1 MERRKFLESCLAL
14 SGTAALSQM
23 SALAQTA
30 PRLYEHTRLVD
41 IHGVPLKASSVVAE
55 TNYIFHYPFV
65 STPCFL
71 LNLGKPAV
79 AENALRREDG
89 TTYAWTGGVGPSKAI
104 VAFSAI
110 CAHKLAYPTRE
121 VSFIRY
127 QPKRSATSD
136 AQVIHCCADH
146 SVYDPASGARVL
158 AGPAPQPLA
167 AILLEHDAAS
177 GELAAL
183 GTVGAEQ
190 FDAFFR
196 KYEFKLAMEHGPAKA
211 QKAIGPTSVVR
222 ELTQYCKQTIQ
233 C

>member
-1 MERRKFLESCLAL
+1 LERRKFLESCLAL

-55 TNYIFHYPFV
+55 TNYIFHYPFI

-79 AENALRREDG
+79 AENALRRDDG
-89 TTYAWTGGVGPSKAI
+89 TTYAWNGGVGPSKAI

-127 QPKRSATSD
+127 QPTRSATSE
-136 AQVIHCCADH
+136 ARVIHCCADH

-167 AILLEHDAAS
+167 AILLEHDAAT

-211 QKAIGPTSVVR
+211 RNGIGPTSVVR